1 MALAEKKFVFEMA
14 MKRLETIVKTLEQ
27 GDAPLDKSLS
37 LFEEGT
43 ELIRKCGQ
51 TLDAAEQK
59 LRLLVQTPE
68 GPQTAAF
75 DREEGAQD

>member
-1 MALAEKKFVFEMA
+1 MAEKKFVFETA
-14 MKRLETIVKTLEQ
+14 MKRLEAIVKVLEQ

-51 TLDAAEQK
+51 TLDTAEQK

-68 GPQTAAF
+68 GPQAAAF
-75 DREEGAQD
+75 DGEEGAQE